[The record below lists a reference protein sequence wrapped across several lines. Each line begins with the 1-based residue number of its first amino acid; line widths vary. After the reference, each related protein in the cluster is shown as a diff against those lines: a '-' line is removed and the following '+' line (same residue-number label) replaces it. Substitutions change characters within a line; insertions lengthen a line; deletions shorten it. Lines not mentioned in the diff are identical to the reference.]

1 MIVLFEIDVETLDKW
16 IFMNLFINYTFRD
29 FIDVLEQ
36 LLNYYIHFIILF
48 QLILTIFRYHI
59 GLICQFS
66 G

>member
-48 QLILTIFRYHI
+48 QLILAIFRDHI
-59 GLICQFS
+59 GLIYQFS